1 MFAQSQRRRFIQ
13 MILGAMLLLP
23 LGVSASMDMV
33 EDQLRRAI
41 VPDSSSEIWVLID
54 NQDSRLTVYRGGVEL
69 ARYSPISVGRGGA
82 KSQRVMGDKTT
93 PRGEFH
99 VNRFNFDSKFDIFIG
114 LDYPTPTHARMA
126 LETGLYSQQD
136 YDDYFDYYRR
146 HRSPPQQTILGGYIG
161 IHGVGDGDMDIHRN
175 FDWTNGCVAV
185 TNQEIRELSGL
196 IDVGTR
202 VVIR

>member
-1 MFAQSQRRRFIQ
+1 
-13 MILGAMLLLP
+13 MLLLP

-126 LETGLYSQQD
+126 LESGLYSQQD